1 MINDIIYNKNS
12 LYIIL
17 SGKVQKKIIDKL
29 KKQLYF
35 ILNEYDIR
43 EITINVDNVSI
54 IDKDYFYTFLDD
66 YDLLYG
72 GKLIVKKETKI

>member
-43 EITINVDNVSI
+43 EITINIDEVSL

-66 YDLLYG
+66 YDLVYG
-72 GKLIVKKETKI
+72 GKLTVKKETKI

>member
-17 SGKVQKKIIDKL
+17 SGSIKKKIIDKL

-35 ILNEYDIR
+35 ILNEYDIHD
-43 EITINVDNVSI
+43 ITIN
-54 IDKDYFYTFLDD
+54 IDKVTSIDNDYFYTFLDD
-66 YDLLYG
+66 YDLIYG
-72 GKLIVKKETKI
+72 GNLTIKKETKI

>member
-17 SGKVQKKIIDKL
+17 SGKVEKKIIDKL

-35 ILNEYDIR
+35 ILNEYEIHS
-43 EITINVDNVSI
+43 ITINIDEVSSI
-54 IDKDYFYTFLDD
+54 NKDYFYTFLDD
-66 YDLLYG
+66 YDLIYG
-72 GKLIVKKETKI
+72 GNLTVKNRS

>member
-17 SGKVQKKIIDKL
+17 SGKVEKKIIDKL

-35 ILNEYDIR
+35 ILNEYEIHN
-43 EITINVDNVSI
+43 ITINIDEVSSI
-54 IDKDYFYTFLDD
+54 NKDYFYTFLDD
-66 YDLLYG
+66 YDLIYG
-72 GKLIVKKETKI
+72 GNLTVKNRS

>member
-17 SGKVQKKIIDKL
+17 SGKIEKKIIDKL

-43 EITINVDNVSI
+43 EITINIDDVSSI
-54 IDKDYFYTFLDD
+54 NKDYFYTFLDD
-66 YDLLYG
+66 YDLVYG
-72 GKLIVKKETKI
+72 GKLTIKNN

>member
-35 ILNEYDIR
+35 ILNEYDIC
-43 EITINVDNVSI
+43 EITINIDEVSS

-66 YDLLYG
+66 YDLIYG
-72 GKLIVKKETKI
+72 GKLTVKNRS